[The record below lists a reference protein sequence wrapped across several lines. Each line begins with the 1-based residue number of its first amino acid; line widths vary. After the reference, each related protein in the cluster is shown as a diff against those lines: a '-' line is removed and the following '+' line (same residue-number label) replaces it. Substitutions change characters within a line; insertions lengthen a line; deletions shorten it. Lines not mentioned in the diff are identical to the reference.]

1 LFASVLAQLA
11 FICILSTLLG
21 GSSQGFAGEQPPVFH
36 GIVSQVPPRAADF
49 TLTAHTGKS
58 IRLGDFQGKLVLLY
72 FGYTYCP
79 GICPTTLGEVAQAL
93 QALGPKAAEK
103 MQVLMVSVD
112 PERDTPARLAS
123 YLTHFNSSFL
133 GLTGTPEE
141 IASTAAAYGIYYKKY
156 EETPANGYVVDH
168 TSMVIVVNEKGFV
181 QLLFPFGTPAQ
192 AMADDLAALLH
203 PVASTSDG
211 PQIQVENVWG
221 RSLPTVVTSGEFYM
235 VIRNQGTQPD
245 KLVGGRSSACGM
257 LDLYEGYHT
266 PQGAMGMRPVPGG
279 FIEIPPTGVVELK
292 AGGFHIMCMDK
303 QLEFTSGTLLPL
315 TLQFETSGE
324 IPVQVS
330 ISHRNTRSKHAHP

>member
-1 LFASVLAQLA
+1 LFASILAQLA
-11 FICILSTLLG
+11 FMYIVSTLLG
-21 GSSQGFAGEQPPVFH
+21 GSSQGFAGEQSHVFT
-36 GIVSQVPPRAADF
+36 GIVSQAPPRAADF
-49 TLTAHTGKS
+49 TLTGHTGKP
-58 IRLGDFQGKLVLLY
+58 IRLADFQGKLVLLY

-79 GICPTTLGEVAQAL
+79 GICPTTLAEVAQAL
-93 QALGPKAAEK
+93 QTLGPKAAEK

-112 PERDTPARLAS
+112 PGRDTAGRLAA
-123 YLTHFNSSFL
+123 YLTHFNASFL
-133 GLTGTPEE
+133 GLTGTPDE
-141 IASTAAAYGIYYKKY
+141 IAAVATAYGIYYKKY

-168 TSMVIVVNEKGFV
+168 TSMVIVVDEKGFV

-203 PVASTSDG
+203 PVASISDG

-221 RSLPTVVTSGEFYM
+221 RPLPTMVTSGEFYM
-235 VIRNQGTQPD
+235 VIRNQGTRPD
-245 KLVGGRSSACGM
+245 KLVGGRSPACGM

-303 QLEFTSGTLLPL
+303 QMEFTLGTLLPL
-315 TLQFETSGE
+315 TLHFETSGE
-324 IPVQVS
+324 IPVQAS
-330 ISHRNTRSKHAHP
+330 ISHSNTRSKHAHP